1 MKKGQGEE
9 GVKQGRGEEVKQGRG
24 EEGDEWCGEEGV
36 KQGRGGGGGETRARR
51 GGCVCV
57 CVKQSVQCNKAGVGT
72 PPHCPRTHTAP
83 LHSAGTGKGS
93 SDSLCRPDR

>member
-1 MKKGQGEE
+1 M
-9 GVKQGRGEEVKQGRG
+9 VWRGRGETRAGR
-24 EEGDEWCGEEGV
+24 
-36 KQGRGGGGGETRARR
+36 GGGETRARR

-72 PPHCPRTHTAP
+72 PHCPRTHTAP